1 MKFDFGCVWTDVAVC
16 VAFVCFFLAV
26 WLQNLGCNE
35 QQELLGVESAEA
47 VVETAEPDASREP
60 AEEAAKLGTERMA
73 VAKAAT
79 LEAVRKDVAAKI
91 EAERKAEEDAR
102 KHGAAN
108 VIAPKVA
115 KAKVAQTRK

>member
-47 VVETAEPDASREP
+47 VVETA
-60 AEEAAKLGTERMA
+60 
-73 VAKAAT
+73 
-79 LEAVRKDVAAKI
+79 KDVVLVLVERFDIEPFSDFSAK
-91 EAERKAEEDAR
+91 
-102 KHGAAN
+102 
-108 VIAPKVA
+108 
-115 KAKVAQTRK
+115 

>member
-47 VVETAEPDASREP
+47 VVETAKDVV
-60 AEEAAKLGTERMA
+60 LA
-73 VAKAAT
+73 VAAVLGMRASWYLMPRRRPSAAGET
-79 LEAVRKDVAAKI
+79 
-91 EAERKAEEDAR
+91 EELRRLATESDY
-102 KHGAAN
+102 
-108 VIAPKVA
+108 VFF
-115 KAKVAQTRK
+115 